1 MKKENPP
8 PNQLPKNDENRK
20 IYAQKFTA
28 LKEKIEERRKKV
40 SFLDSQGFS
49 NEEIAKQLE
58 VSLSTIEKDLHDMK
72 YYYLKWSQEMLE
84 LDYMKPYL
92 EAKAQ
97 LDYIQKELWIMYRKE
112 ENEVVKRQILNS
124 IASIATKKIQIKIN
138 YHFTPHAENVMRRL
152 KKKTMEDL
160 KEPEEIPMV

>member
-1 MKKENPP
+1 MNNINP
-8 PNQLPKNDENRK
+8 NEVKNNTKNRK

-40 SFLDSQGFS
+40 SFLDSQGYS
-49 NEEIAKQLE
+49 NEEIAKKLE
-58 VSLSTIEKDLHDMK
+58 VSLSTIEKDLNHMK
-72 YYYLKWSQEMLE
+72 YYYLKWSQEMLQ

-124 IASIATKKIQIKIN
+124 ITSVATKKMNIKSN
-138 YHFTPHAENVMRRL
+138 YHFTEHAENVMRRL

-160 KEPEEIPMV
+160 KESEEIPMV

>member
-1 MKKENPP
+1 MNNINSNEV
-8 PNQLPKNDENRK
+8 KNNTKNRK

-28 LKEKIEERRKKV
+28 HKEKIEERRKKV

-49 NEEIAKQLE
+49 NEEMAKQLV
-58 VSLSTIEKDLHDMK
+58 VSPSTIEKDLHHMK

-84 LDYMKPYL
+84 LDYMKPLL

-97 LDYIQKELWIMYRKE
+97 LDFIQKELWIMYRKE
-112 ENEVVKRQILNS
+112 ENDEVKRQILNS
-124 IASIATKKIQIKIN
+124 ITSIATKKIQIKIN
-138 YHFTPHAENVMRRL
+138 YHFTPHAENVMHRL

-160 KEPEEIPMV
+160 KVSEEIPMI

>member
-1 MKKENPP
+1 MNNINP
-8 PNQLPKNDENRK
+8 NEVKNNTKNRK
-20 IYAQKFTA
+20 IYEQKFTA

-97 LDYIQKELWIMYRKE
+97 LDFIQKEFWIMYRKE

-124 IASIATKKIQIKIN
+124 ITSLATKKMNIKSN
-138 YHFTPHAENVMRRL
+138 SHFTEHAENVMRRL

-160 KEPEEIPMV
+160 KESEEIPMV